1 MELGVQSYTIRAYM
15 QNEKDMERSLKRVS
29 EIGYREIQLSAI
41 GKVPASKVRALC
53 DKYHL
58 KIVLTHTAEDRFL
71 YDLDAVLEE
80 HKVYGCPH
88 IGLGSMSERYCSE
101 EGIRYFAEDFTDVA
115 KKIRD
120 AGMRFMYHN
129 HHFEFARLPGGALLM
144 DALLAAMPADLMG
157 VTAETYWLQ
166 VAGIDV
172 VQWLRGHADRLQ
184 CVHLKDLEV
193 VGRETRMAPVLE
205 GNINFQ
211 DILAELKQNGQT
223 KHILVEQDTCYES
236 PFVCLEKSYRNVKKL
251 GY

>member
-1 MELGVQSYTIRAYM
+1 MEGRQG
-15 QNEKDMERSLKRVS
+15 S
-29 EIGYREIQLSAI
+29 EIGCREISCPPLARSPPRS
-41 GKVPASKVRALC
+41 GAL

-58 KIVLTHTAEDRFL
+58 KKVDAHAEDRFL

-157 VTAETYWLQ
+157 VTADTYWLQ

-172 VQWLRGHADRLQ
+172 VQR
-184 CVHLKDLEV
+184 CV
-193 VGRETRMAPVLE
+193 GM
-205 GNINFQ
+205 
-211 DILAELKQNGQT
+211 QT
-223 KHILVEQDTCYES
+223 ACSASV
-236 PFVCLEKSYRNVKKL
+236 
-251 GY
+251 